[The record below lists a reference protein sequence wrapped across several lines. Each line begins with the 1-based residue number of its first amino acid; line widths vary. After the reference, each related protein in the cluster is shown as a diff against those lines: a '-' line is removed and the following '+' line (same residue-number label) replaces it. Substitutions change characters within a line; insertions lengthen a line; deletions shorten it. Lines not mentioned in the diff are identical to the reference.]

1 MGRLSDPA
9 HPVWKIAR
17 VLVLCVALL
26 TMQLLTATQY
36 DLAIDGEAGTLV
48 GLAVLMLVQEFRRP

>member
-1 MGRLSDPA
+1 MGFSDPS

-36 DLAIDGEAGTLV
+36 DLAIDGEAGTLA

>member
-1 MGRLSDPA
+1 MSFNDPS

-36 DLAIDGEAGTLV
+36 DLAIDGEAGTLA

>member
-1 MGRLSDPA
+1 MGFSDPS

-26 TMQLLTATQY
+26 TRQVLTATQY
-36 DLAIDGEAGTLV
+36 DLAIDGEAGTLA

>member
-1 MGRLSDPA
+1 MGFSDPS

-17 VLVLCVALL
+17 VLVLCVARL

-36 DLAIDGEAGTLV
+36 DLAIDGEAGTLA
-48 GLAVLMLVQEFRRP
+48 GLAVLMLAQEFRRP